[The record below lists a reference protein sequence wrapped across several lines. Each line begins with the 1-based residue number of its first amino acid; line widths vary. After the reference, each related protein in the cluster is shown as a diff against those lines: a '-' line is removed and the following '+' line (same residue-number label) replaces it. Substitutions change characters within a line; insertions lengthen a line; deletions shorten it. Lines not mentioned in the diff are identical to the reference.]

1 MLHTPG
7 LHILSYIVGL
17 VDIDPFLV
25 NLFQGKYEGAL
36 DLVIYATFQA
46 IISNNAMKMLY
57 GSFFGGKK
65 AAISLV
71 PAFLLIIAQTIGVLF
86 IV

>member
-1 MLHTPG
+1 
-7 LHILSYIVGL
+7 
-17 VDIDPFLV
+17 
-25 NLFQGKYEGAL
+25 
-36 DLVIYATFQA
+36 
-46 IISNNAMKMLY
+46 MKMLY

-71 PAFLLIIAQTIGVLF
+71 PAFLLIIALTIGVLF